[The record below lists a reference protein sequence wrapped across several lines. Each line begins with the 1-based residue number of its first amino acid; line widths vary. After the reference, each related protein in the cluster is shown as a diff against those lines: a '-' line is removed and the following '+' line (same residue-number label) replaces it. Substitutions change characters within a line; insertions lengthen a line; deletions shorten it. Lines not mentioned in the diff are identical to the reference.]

1 MRIALVIALTASPA
15 FAYEDATATAYALG
29 SVLGSEAPCGLSLD
43 AASIEA
49 FVAERVDPA
58 EMGFAGYLAGIA
70 SAYAAQVE
78 AMTEA
83 AKAAH
88 CKAVAGSA
96 AHYGLL
102 K

>member
-1 MRIALVIALTASPA
+1 MRLAALLVALASPA
-15 FAYEDATATAYALG
+15 LAYEDATATAYTLG
-29 SVLGSEAPCGLSLD
+29 SVLGSEVLCALALD
-43 AASIEA
+43 ANAVEA
-49 FVAERVDPA
+49 FVADRVDPA
-58 EMGFAGYLAGIA
+58 EMGFASHLAGIA
-70 SAYAAQVE
+70 SATAAQVE

>member
-1 MRIALVIALTASPA
+1 MRFALALCLVASPA
-15 FAYEDATATAYALG
+15 LAYEDATVTAYTLG
-29 SVLGSEAPCGLSLD
+29 SVLGSEMPCAITLD
-43 AASIEA
+43 AAAVEA
-49 FVAERVDPA
+49 FVAARVDPA
-58 EMGFAGYLAGIA
+58 EMGFANHLAGIA
-70 SAYAAQVE
+70 NATSAQVS

>member
-1 MRIALVIALTASPA
+1 MRIALALALLASPA
-15 FAYEDATATAYALG
+15 HAYEDATATAFTLG
-29 SVLGSEAPCGLSLD
+29 SVLGSEVACKLSLD
-43 AASIEA
+43 ASAVGA

-58 EMGFAGYLAGIA
+58 EMGFANYLGSIA
-70 SAYAAQVE
+70 KATSAQIE

-88 CKAVAGSA
+88 CKAIAGSA